1 MMDAGNHCAVS
12 GGSSLTKVLAGHRA
26 PAFES
31 DALNG
36 PQFSL
41 AEALKKGPVV
51 AAFFKITCPVC
62 QFAFPFLERL
72 YKAYGD
78 AAAFRGISQNDAYAT
93 AEFNDEY
100 GITFPVLLD
109 EEDANFPVSNLY
121 GLTNVP
127 TVLLIAP
134 DGKVQVSFTGFDKGG
149 FEKISADL
157 AKMLGRK
164 PAQVFQPEEV
174 IPSYKPG

>member
-1 MMDAGNHCAVS
+1 M
-12 GGSSLTKVLAGHRA
+12 TKVLAGHRA

-31 DALNG
+31 DGLNG
-36 PQFSL
+36 QHFSL

-62 QFAFPFLERL
+62 QFAFPYVERL

-78 AAAFRGISQNDAYAT
+78 AAIFRGISQNEAYET
-93 AEFNDEY
+93 QEFVEEY
-100 GITFPVLLD
+100 GTTFPVLLD

-134 DGKVQVSFTGFDKGG
+134 DGKVKVSFTGFDKEGL
-149 FEKISADL
+149 EKISGELGKA
-157 AKMLGRK
+157 LGRK
-164 PAQVFQPEEV
+164 AAEVFQPGEV
-174 IPSYKPG
+174 VPVYKPG